1 MTPTLRF
8 PKGIDNPDRAEK
20 TLIAALAV
28 AVAAV
33 LALFMA
39 LSAFNYPAADDY
51 CFAARA
57 RDLGFLGAQQYWYQN
72 WAGRYTFNA
81 TSTALFMLGDLFQV
95 YRRAPVVLLIATWLS
110 FSFLTARIARGRLP
124 TPFGLLLG
132 GIWTLLFIAGVP
144 DPAQTF
150 YWMPGSFPY
159 QMANVFLTVL
169 LGLLI
174 WRETTAESEF
184 PRRLIFVVSSLL
196 VAAIIGTNEVSL
208 LLTLTILAGGAFHA
222 IRTRRDSRAFWVALL
237 AIAIGAALVS
247 VLAPGNQQRYAGI
260 EHDPLLRPAPWLAVL
275 LYLPWVALRILY
287 WLSNLGL
294 WASAFVLLVT
304 TFHAA
309 RTRLYAGGRF
319 RKAFVFLPAI
329 WIGLIFA
336 LNALGFLINRYPLP
350 ERAESVIYLL
360 FLLGWYPSFIIL
372 GHFLAG
378 DRIPLADRRLVAP
391 AAALLLVSLLGTPNV
406 FEAYKDVYRGYRYAR
421 EMRERVEAIQGA
433 TSRGE
438 TDIVVPSLSRPP
450 RTLFA
455 TDLATD
461 PDNHRNQC
469 LRQYY
474 RLRSIR
480 LGSPAGP

>member
-1 MTPTLRF
+1 MTSTSRF
-8 PKGIDNPDRAEK
+8 QQWIDNPDRAEK
-20 TLIAALAV
+20 NLIAALAV
-28 AVAAV
+28 AVVAV
-33 LALFMA
+33 LALFIA

-51 CFAARA
+51 CFAAKA
-57 RDLGFLGAQQYWYQN
+57 RDLGFLGAQQYWYHN

-81 TSTALFMLGDLFQV
+81 TSTALFLLGDFFQV
-95 YRRAPVVLLIATWLS
+95 YRWAPVVLLIATWLS
-110 FSFLTARIARGRLP
+110 FSFLTARIAGSRLS
-124 TPFGLLLG
+124 TPFVLLLG

-159 QMANVFLTVL
+159 QMANVFLTFL

-174 WRETTAESEF
+174 WRETAAASKLQ
-184 PRRLIFVVSSLL
+184 RRLIFAVSSLL
-196 VAAIIGTNEVSL
+196 VAATIGTNEVSL
-208 LLTLTILAGGAFHA
+208 LLTVTIVGCGAFHA
-222 IRTRRDSRAFWVALL
+222 IRTRRDSRVFWVGLL
-237 AIAIGAALVS
+237 VIAIGGALVS

-260 EHDPLLRPAPWLAVL
+260 EHDPLLRPAPWLAVV

-287 WLSNLGL
+287 WLSSLGL
-294 WASAFVLLVT
+294 WASAFVLLVA

-309 RTRLYAGGRF
+309 KEWLYIGGRF
-319 RKAFVFLPAI
+319 RKSFLLLPAI

-336 LNALGFLINRYPLP
+336 LDALGFLINRYPLP
-350 ERAESVIYLL
+350 ERAESVVYLL
-360 FLLGWYPSFIIL
+360 FLLGWYPSFVIL
-372 GHFLAG
+372 GHYLAG
-378 DRIPLADRRLVAP
+378 DRIWLGDRRLVAP
-391 AAALLLVSLLGTPNV
+391 AAALLLVNLLGTPNV

-421 EMRERVEAIQGA
+421 EMRERADAIQAA

-438 TDIVVPSLSRPP
+438 TDIAVASLSRPP

-455 TDLATD
+455 TDLETD
-461 PDNHRNQC
+461 PGNHRNQC